1 MRKFV
6 NYLKECAVE
15 LTKKTTWPTWQKL
28 QASALLVLGT
38 TVALAAVIFGVDWVF
53 QTIMKAVYSLK
64 H

>member
-15 LTKKTTWPTWQKL
+15 LTQKTSWPTWQKL

>member
-28 QASALLVLGT
+28 QNSALLVLGT
-38 TVALAAVIFGVDWVF
+38 TVALALILGGIDQVF
-53 QTIMKAVYSLK
+53 QIIMKAIYTL
-64 H
+64 

>member
-1 MRKFV
+1 MWVRILLPLPISKV
-6 NYLKECAVE
+6 
-15 LTKKTTWPTWQKL
+15 TIWTTWPTWQKL